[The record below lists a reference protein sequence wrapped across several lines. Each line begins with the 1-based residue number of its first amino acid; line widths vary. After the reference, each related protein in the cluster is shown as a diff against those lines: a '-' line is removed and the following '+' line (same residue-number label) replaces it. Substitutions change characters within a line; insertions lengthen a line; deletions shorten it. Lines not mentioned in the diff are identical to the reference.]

1 MSRKLNRRSV
11 LKGLGVTGMV
21 GLAGCTSNGD
31 GNDGGDST
39 PTDSGGGGGSDATA
53 TPTESSMGRTLRQGV
68 LLPLTGDLGSL
79 GQPIRDGA
87 ILPAAQ
93 LEGETSFTI
102 DIQQEDTETNPQAGI
117 SGANTLINNGYPA
130 ITGPASSGVN
140 LQVTRN
146 AMIPNQTVGV
156 SPSSTSPAVTTLE
169 DDDYIFRTAPSDA
182 LQGQVIAQVGAESL
196 GNSTAATMY
205 VNNSYGQALSQ
216 SFAGAFE
223 ERGGT
228 VSQQVAF
235 QKEQSSYSSQLE
247 TALNGG
253 PDMLVVIGY
262 PASGVQLFRDYYS
275 DFASGEDI
283 VVTDGLIA
291 NDLPDNVDN
300 DMGNVTGTAPKAS
313 GPGRDAFDSLYQDEY
328 GRAPGVFNA
337 QAYDATAVCLLANI
351 YAGEN
356 SGTGIRDNLRRA
368 ANPDGEEFG
377 PDSLAEAFEAAAA
390 GDEINYQGAS
400 SSVNFDEN
408 GDMAAVSYGIY
419 AVEDRDFVETDS
431 VQFGG

>member
-11 LKGLGVTGMV
+11 LKGLGVTGMA
-21 GLAGCTSNGD
+21 GLAGCMGNGD
-31 GNDGGDST
+31 NNGGATDT
-39 PTDSGGGGGSDATA
+39 PTDSGGGGATA
-53 TPTESSMGRTLRQGV
+53 TPTDSMGRTLRQGV

-146 AMIPNQTVGV
+146 AMIPNSTVGV
-156 SPSSTSPAVTTLE
+156 SPSSTSPAVTTLD
-169 DDDYIFRTAPSDA
+169 DDDYIFRTCPSDA
-182 LQGQVIAQVGAESL
+182 LQGRVIAQVGAESL

-223 ERGGT
+223 ERGGS

-247 TALNGG
+247 TALNGS

-291 NDLPDNVDN
+291 NDLPDDVDN

-313 GPGRDAFDSLYQDEY
+313 GPGREAFDSLYQDEY

-337 QAYDATAVCLLANI
+337 QAYDATAVSLLANI

-356 SGTGIRDNLRRA
+356 SGTAIRDNMRRA

-377 PDSLAEAFEAAAA
+377 PDSLAEAFETAAA
-390 GDEINYQGAS
+390 GDEVNYQGAS

-419 AVEDRDFVETDS
+419 AIEDRDFVETDS